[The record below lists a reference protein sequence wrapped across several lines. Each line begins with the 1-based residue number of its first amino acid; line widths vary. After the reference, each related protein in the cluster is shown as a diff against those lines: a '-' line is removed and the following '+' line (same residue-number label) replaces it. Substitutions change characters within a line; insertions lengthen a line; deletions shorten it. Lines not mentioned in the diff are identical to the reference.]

1 LVYRNLDMATTVFI
15 SHAAQDK
22 PVAEKVYH
30 ALKGAGIS
38 AWLDSMDAP
47 PGQNWRDAV
56 EQAVE
61 KASCGVFLLSPA
73 SIKSPSAASEYR
85 HFLAH
90 NKPLV
95 VARVREVDSDDVP
108 SRLRDIQWVDLT
120 EDFDLNL
127 RRLVELIHTGQP
139 RAEEQEQD
147 TQPVEMEPDVTV
159 TLEVQDKADTDKVM
173 DIINRLKRIG
183 IRDIKVKNG
192 GKR

>member
-1 LVYRNLDMATTVFI
+1 MATTVFI

-30 ALKGAGIS
+30 ALKSAGIS
-38 AWLDSMDAP
+38 AWLDSVDAP
-47 PGQNWRDAV
+47 PGQDWRGAV
-56 EQAVE
+56 EQAIKE
-61 KASCGVFLLSPA
+61 ASYGVFLLSPA
-73 SIKSPSAASEYR
+73 SINSPSAASEYR

-120 EDFDLNL
+120 EDFDRNL
-127 RRLVELIHTGQP
+127 YRLVELFRSEQSRG
-139 RAEEQEQD
+139 EEQEQD
-147 TQPVEMEPDVTV
+147 TQPVAEEPEPDVTV
-159 TLEVQDKADTDKVM
+159 TLEVQDRADTDKVM